1 MSFNAVV
8 FDMDG
13 VLLDSMSSDEWK
25 WDAVRKVVRSKGVEA
40 DKIDKKTL
48 GAILGDKG
56 YKECI
61 KACNNL
67 GLSPKKIWTEVAQE
81 TTLRRREKI
90 QEEEI
95 ELFPNAQ
102 EIIENLHSQDIKMGV
117 ISNAP
122 EGAVEA
128 TIEEFGLKKYMH
140 FYMGVRSFEDLQAR
154 KPNPNHL
161 EIAKIEIKRNPI
173 LYVGDAE
180 SDVIAA
186 NRANLKSAWLNRE
199 HVDGDIRPDFT
210 IESLEEL
217 KKIASE

>member
-13 VLLDSMSSDEWK
+13 VLLDSMTDDEWK
-25 WDAVRKVVRSKGVEA
+25 WDAVRKVIRSKGVDA
-40 DKIDKKTL
+40 DKLDKKKL
-48 GAILGDKG
+48 GAILGDQG

-67 GLSPKKIWTEVAQE
+67 GLSPKKVWTEVAQE
-81 TTLRRREKI
+81 TTLKRRQRIKNDDI
-90 QEEEI
+90 QLFDGAKQLI
-95 ELFPNAQ
+95 EDLHQ
-102 EIIENLHSQDIKMGV
+102 EDIKMGI

-122 EGAVEA
+122 EDAVEA
-128 TIEEFGLKKYMH
+128 TIEEFDLKKYFH

-161 EIAKIEIKRNPI
+161 EIAKIEIKRSPI

-186 NRANLKSAWLNRE
+186 NRADMKSAWLNRE
-199 HVDGDIRPDFT
+199 DVEGDVQPDFS
-210 IESLEEL
+210 IDGLDKLKSLATE
-217 KKIASE
+217 

>member
-25 WDAVRKVVRSKGVEA
+25 WDAVRKVIRSKGVEA

-67 GLSPKKIWTEVAQE
+67 GLSPKKVWTEVAQE
-81 TTLRRREKI
+81 TTIKRREKI
-90 QEEEI
+90 QSGDI
-95 ELFPNAQ
+95 ALFPGAQ
-102 EIIENLHSQDIKMGV
+102 ELIEELHQKDIKMGV

-122 EGAVEA
+122 EDAVEA

-161 EIAKIEIKRNPI
+161 EIAKIEIKRSPI

-186 NRANLKSAWLNRE
+186 SRADLKSAWLNRE
-199 HVDGDIRPDFT
+199 HVDGDIRPDYT
-210 IESLEEL
+210 IESLEDL
-217 KKIASE
+217 RSIAEE